1 METKELNSMGEQL
14 TSSTQK
20 PSRYQALLLQTKE
33 RELLHGHDLDSLLP
47 ILQQASENI
56 RATLDSALVCVI
68 DWFQDS
74 NSRRLTGLFK
84 RKDVVQ
90 IQERQQ
96 MLAKQLKEL
105 EAALSEFRLVER
117 KKLIKPY
124 EKFFDPDTKL
134 LVKRADMFA
143 SRYIINIAFDH
154 YTHPT
159 QGRCMFA
166 SYLSIPSMLSQ
177 NAWLIC
183 SRSSLVSILRDQQS
197 KSGFQAESLASK
209 IVLQVTI
216 SRARKAHS
224 VWEAARILYRSTP
237 AVEVPLIRRQVR
249 SQMGRST
256 TQARPRTQNK
266 KILRKVAWRMLLVS
280 IYSSASHTSNN
291 ATTLCS

>member
-1 METKELNSMGEQL
+1 METKELNSIGEQL
-14 TSSTQK
+14 TSSTQT
-20 PSRYQALLLQTKE
+20 PSRYQALLFQTKE

-56 RATLDSALVCVI
+56 RATLDATLVCVI
-68 DWFQDS
+68 NWFQDS

-143 SRYIINIAFDH
+143 SRYIFNIVLV
-154 YTHPT
+154 TILT
-159 QGRCMFA
+159 QLQGRCMFA

-183 SRSSLVSILRDQQS
+183 SRSSLISIPRDQQS
-197 KSGFQAESLASK
+197 KIWFPGRISSLKDSITGDDFESSESPFSMGSSQDPASFDTGSRSATDSEASSISDGQANDTDKTTHTEQEDIEKGRLADAPSTQSLFGLPY
-209 IVLQVTI
+209 IQ
-216 SRARKAHS
+216 
-224 VWEAARILYRSTP
+224 
-237 AVEVPLIRRQVR
+237 
-249 SQMGRST
+249 
-256 TQARPRTQNK
+256 
-266 KILRKVAWRMLLVS
+266 
-280 IYSSASHTSNN
+280 
-291 ATTLCS
+291 